1 MKFDLRKLQLFA
13 AVLDDG
19 SMSRTARRLNIAQ
32 SALSRH
38 IKELETAVGGELLQ
52 RSSAGVSPTPLGKKV
67 RRHCRAVL
75 AAVEKMQFDLSMTRP
90 AKKASLSLG
99 VTSSAATFLS
109 GILRQRLSQRL
120 KLTEMS
126 MTEGPSEH
134 LRSLVLSGQLD
145 LAIVTNFSASQAV
158 RVLASWR
165 EGLCLVAPTGKRRH
179 AAPELRDL
187 QRLPFVLTSKAP
199 GVRTTFEQ
207 VYQRE
212 GLMLRVDLELESLRV
227 AMQMVEQGA
236 AYTILPF
243 SAVSA
248 EAAQGRVNTAMLN
261 GAYFTRALLCRSG
274 RSRGAALRQATAAL
288 VHELETE
295 LSNCSWVSNFR
306 QLSG

>member
-1 MKFDLRKLQLFA
+1 MQFDLRKLQLFA
-13 AVLDDG
+13 AVLEDG

-38 IKELETAVGGELLQ
+38 IKELENAVGGELLQ
-52 RSSAGVSPTPLGKKV
+52 RSSAGVSPTLLGKKV
-67 RRHCRAVL
+67 LRHCRAVL
-75 AAVEKMQFDLSMTRP
+75 AAIEKMQRDLKMAQP

-109 GILRQRLSQRL
+109 GILRQRLSHRL
-120 KLTEMS
+120 KLTDLS

-145 LAIVTNFSASQAV
+145 LAIVTNFSASHAV
-158 RVLASWR
+158 KVLATWR
-165 EGLCLVAPTGKRRH
+165 EGLCLVAPSAKRRH
-179 AAPELRDL
+179 AAPDLREL

-199 GVRTTFEQ
+199 GVRATFEQ

-212 GLMLRVDLELESLRV
+212 GLKLRVDLELESLRV

-248 EAAQGRVNTAMLN
+248 EAAQGRVSTAMLN

-274 RSRGAALRQATAAL
+274 RSREAGLRHTAAAL
-288 VHELETE
+288 VHELQTE
-295 LSNCSWVSNFR
+295 LADCSWVSNF
-306 QLSG
+306 QQAAN